1 MIETSGIGRRVLYG
15 VIGLSCLF
23 SASCANHQNKPVF
36 TKLSAARTGISFS
49 NQLTYTDTLTVLDFE
64 YMFNGAGVAL
74 LDVNQDGLQD
84 IFLSGNMVSSKLYLN
99 KGNLKFED
107 ITEQAGLTTKG
118 WSYGVSIVDINQDGY
133 PDIYLCKAGSRRT
146 SPSEM
151 ENQFFINNGNN
162 TFTDRA
168 AEMGLNSNGYDVQ
181 AAFFDYDKDGDLDMY
196 LLKNAFVNYN
206 RNTARSK
213 MLDGAAASTDRLFR
227 NDGNLKFT
235 DVSQAAGITI
245 EGFGLGLS
253 ICDLNEDGWP
263 DIYVSNDFLTNDL
276 LWINNQHGGFSN
288 IAPSVL
294 RHETYNG
301 MGNDVADYN
310 NDGHEDIV
318 VVDMLPPDNKRWKLT
333 MRGNTYEEFQNALKY
348 SYEPQYVRNTLQ
360 LNNGDGSFSEIG
372 QLAGIHATEWSWA
385 PLFADYNNDGFKD
398 LLITNGYRQDI
409 TNLDFIKYGKKA
421 NFVGTPEANRKERLD
436 ELKKYPGIK
445 VHNYLYENNRNLRF
459 KDVSASWGMTD
470 DSYANGAAYGD
481 LDNDGDLDLIV
492 NNLDEEATLYENHSN
507 EILPQ
512 NNWLRLG
519 FKGPDGNRNGIGV
532 KAWIWQGGNLQYQY
546 FSPYRGYLS
555 TVEPYLHFGL
565 SGQPIDSLKIIWPDG
580 RQQTLKQPK
589 SKQLLWINYSDAAES
604 TAASPAK
611 APSLFQTYPT
621 APGYLHQEDD
631 YVDFKLQALLPKN
644 YSHEGPGIAVG
655 DINGDGL
662 EDFFIGA
669 AAQHRS
675 QYFLQQKNGS
685 FTPRMLPDSNKSDQM
700 GSLLFDADLD
710 GDIDLFVASGGTM
723 MQKNNDPV
731 YQHHFYSNDGKG
743 NFQSADDALPVLIGS
758 AASVAGADYDRDGD
772 IDLFICGRI
781 RPGEYPLSPKSF
793 LLQNDSRPGAPKFTD
808 ISTTGGQ
815 NLSELGMVT
824 SAIWTDFDNDNWID
838 LVLTGEYMPIR
849 FFKNQQGKLR
859 EITETTGI
867 SQSSGWWNSLV
878 GADFDKD
885 GDIDYVAGNLGY
897 NTPYKAS
904 VQEPICVYANDY
916 DKDGKLDPVLCHYV
930 DGVEQIFHARDDIN
944 RQIQPF
950 RARFRTYE
958 AYANASFREAFRQ
971 DEIAAAKVLKAVT
984 MGSAYIENLGNGK
997 FRMRDLPLEAQ
1008 MAPLFGMV
1016 AEDFDGD
1023 GNIDLLATGNSYA
1036 TEVQTG
1042 RYDALGTLLL
1052 KGDGKGNWKAA
1063 KNALNLQY
1071 DNKSVVRLSNPAGKM
1086 ILLISANADSLR
1098 AVAVNTPQRIIPTM
1112 PGDAYALITDSTGKQ
1127 FRQELYYGSSYLSQ
1141 SSHRLAVPGNTRE
1154 VLLFSFTGQKRTVQL
1169 QR

>member
-1 MIETSGIGRRVLYG
+1 MIETSR
-15 VIGLSCLF
+15 IGLRVMYWIFSLSCMCI
-23 SASCANHQNKPVF
+23 ASCTQQQGNTVF
-36 TKLSAARTGISFS
+36 TKISPDQSGIRFS
-49 NQLTYTDTLTVLDFE
+49 NRLTYTDTLTVLDFE

-74 LDVNQDGLQD
+74 LDVNQDGLLD

-107 ITEQAGLTTKG
+107 ITEKAGLTTKG

-146 SPSEM
+146 APAEM
-151 ENQFFINNGNN
+151 ENQFFINNKDNS
-162 TFTDRA
+162 FTDRA

-245 EGFGLGLS
+245 EGFGLGVS

-288 IAPSVL
+288 LAPSVL

-310 NDGHEDIV
+310 NDGHEDV
-318 VVDMLPPDNKRWKLT
+318 LVVDMLPPDNKRWKLT

-385 PLFADYNNDGFKD
+385 PLFADYNNDGYKD

-445 VHNYLYENNRNLRF
+445 VHNYLYENNRDLTF
-459 KDVSASWGMTD
+459 TDVSAAWGMLE

-481 LDNDGDLDLIV
+481 LDNDGDLDLVI
-492 NNLDEEATLYENHSN
+492 NNLDEEASLYENNSN
-507 EILPQ
+507 KLFPQ

-519 FKGPDGNRNGIGV
+519 FKGPAGNSNGIGV
-532 KAWIWQGGNLQYQY
+532 KAYIWQGGKFQYQY
-546 FSPYRGYLS
+546 LSPYRGYLS
-555 TVEPYLHFGL
+555 TVEPFLHFGL
-565 SGQPIDSLKIIWPDG
+565 SGEPVDSLKIIWPNG
-580 RQQTLKQPK
+580 RQQMLKNTTTR
-589 SKQLLWINYSDAAES
+589 QLLWISYTDAADQQQ
-604 TAASPAK
+604 PAI
-611 APSLFQTYPT
+611 APKSSLFQRYT
-621 APGYLHQEDD
+621 AIPEFLHQEDD

-644 YSHEGPGIAVG
+644 YSHEGPGISVA

-669 AAQHRS
+669 AAQHQA
-675 QYFLQQKNGS
+675 QYFLQQRNGS
-685 FTPRMLPDSNKSDQM
+685 FTSGFLPDSNRSDNM
-700 GSLLFDADLD
+700 GSLLFDADQD
-710 GDIDLFVASGGTM
+710 GDPDLFVASGGTM
-723 MQKNNDPV
+723 IQKNNDPV
-731 YQHHFYSNDGKG
+731 YRHHFYVNTGKG
-743 NFQSADDALPVLIGS
+743 NFQPADGALPEIIGS
-758 AASVAGADYDRDGD
+758 AASVAGADFDRDGD
-772 IDLFICGRI
+772 IDLFIGGRI

-793 LLQNDSRPGAPKFTD
+793 LLRNDSRPGGPKFTD
-808 ISTTGGQ
+808 ISSAAGQ
-815 NLSELGMVT
+815 DLSDLGMVT
-824 SAIWTDFDNDNWID
+824 SAIWTDFDNDEWVD
-838 LVLTGEYMPIR
+838 LVIAGEYMPIR
-849 FFKNQQGKLR
+849 FFKNQQGKLK
-859 EITETTGI
+859 EVTESTGLH
-867 SQSSGWWNSLV
+867 QSNGWWNSLAA
-878 GADFDKD
+878 GDFDKD

-897 NTPYKAS
+897 NSPYKAS
-904 VQEPICVYANDY
+904 AKEPICVYANDF
-916 DKDGKLDPVLCHYV
+916 DKDGKIDPVLCHYV
-930 DGVEQIFHARDDIN
+930 DGVEQVFHARDDIN
-944 RQIQPF
+944 RQMLPF

-971 DEIAAAKVLKAVT
+971 DEIAAAKVLKAET
-984 MGSAYIENLGNGK
+984 MGSAYLENLGNGK
-997 FRMRDLPLEAQ
+997 FRMRDLPVEAQ
-1008 MAPLFGMV
+1008 MAPLYAMV

-1023 GNIDLLATGNSYA
+1023 GNLDLLATGNSYA

-1052 KGDGKGNWKAA
+1052 KGDGKGNWKAD
-1063 KNALNLQY
+1063 KNALHLQY
-1071 DNKSVVRLSNPAGKM
+1071 DNKSIVRLSNAAGKM
-1086 ILLISANADSLR
+1086 VLLISANADSLR
-1098 AVAVNTPQRIIPTM
+1098 AVTVKATPKTISTNSD
-1112 PGDAYALITDSTGKQ
+1112 DAYAIISDQSGKQ
-1127 FRQELYYGSSYLSQ
+1127 FRQEFYYGSSYLSQ
-1141 SSHRLAVPGNTRE
+1141 SSRRLVVPATTRAISI
-1154 VLLFSFTGQKRTVQL
+1154 VSYTGKKRTVQP
-1169 QR
+1169 